1 MLNLLR
7 SKENIFPD
15 LKLGKSK
22 TKPKRFVTLEN
33 LLGTFLQIRKDP
45 TLTSLLFLVI
55 ICRYGEVFNLATID
69 YCSYLLDW
77 VLSAFF
83 SLSFVKKVQGKN
95 SRQSRKKKENGV
107 THMQANREDR
117 GLATTDFQGNG
128 WREICAPTLQE
139 ITSVKQKALSQLG
152 LFFSRRHSTSDK
164 SSWKNKRMNHFSE
177 MNRKCHMLPSPD
189 DYMRN
194 ILLWQKDQIA
204 IWLHWAVNA

>member
-7 SKENIFPD
+7 SKENLFPN
-15 LKLGKSK
+15 LKLGKNK

-83 SLSFVKKVQGKN
+83 LCPLSKKCRERIPDSQEKKRKWCYSHAGKQR
-95 SRQSRKKKENGV
+95 RQRFSYQR
-107 THMQANREDR
+107 
-117 GLATTDFQGNG
+117 
-128 WREICAPTLQE
+128 
-139 ITSVKQKALSQLG
+139 
-152 LFFSRRHSTSDK
+152 FSREWMKRNLCTNTSGNQLCEIK
-164 SSWKNKRMNHFSE
+164 GSE
-177 MNRKCHMLPSPD
+177 PTGFVFFQATQHR
-189 DYMRN
+189 
-194 ILLWQKDQIA
+194 WQK
-204 IWLHWAVNA
+204 LLEK

>member
-69 YCSYLLDW
+69 YC
-77 VLSAFF
+77 
-83 SLSFVKKVQGKN
+83 
-95 SRQSRKKKENGV
+95 
-107 THMQANREDR
+107 
-117 GLATTDFQGNG
+117 
-128 WREICAPTLQE
+128 
-139 ITSVKQKALSQLG
+139 
-152 LFFSRRHSTSDK
+152 
-164 SSWKNKRMNHFSE
+164 
-177 MNRKCHMLPSPD
+177 
-189 DYMRN
+189 
-194 ILLWQKDQIA
+194 IL
-204 IWLHWAVNA
+204 